1 MPEGPSPFLRPVW
14 LSLFSLLLGAADR
27 WQLDPKVPSISWEA
41 GKDRGAHQDRVEMS
55 GARTAAILSYG
66 RDAGGFLVLERTVVW
81 PTLRVAP
88 NDTHSS
94 LMVTFGP
101 HKPPLAVNAGQALE
115 AWPATR
121 FEPHFEPMLHVE
133 GRPCPQEK
141 LLRVRHGQGL
151 LALESEPA
159 RGLVL
164 KRELFPSAAG
174 MGLLERWVLR
184 NARSKA
190 VKVAVPPFHVGTRLP
205 YRYAEKGFMEPGK
218 PLPPDRLREGTYLL
232 DVDTAGLPE
241 RLLAPGKEVALA
253 VAYTARREGDP
264 AVLLHPDAE
273 RAARLALAR
282 STRDSLRF
290 ECPDPELEALFAFSK
305 LRACESI
312 IETAHGPMHAPG
324 GGSYYAAMWTN
335 DTVEYVGPF
344 YPFLGHAKGNEATL
358 NALSHYARY
367 MNPEFKPLPVSI
379 IAEGTDTWTVRR
391 RGADGTRVPADRGDA
406 AMIAFGGSRFL
417 LALGD
422 KAEARRHWPLLKWC
436 LEYTER
442 RRGPEGV
449 IASEFDEL
457 EGRFSAGT
465 CNLNTNLLA
474 FGGLRSAADLA
485 DELGEAELA
494 ATYRARAQALGEA
507 VERFF
512 GAEVQGFHTYRYHDG
527 LDTLR
532 AWICI
537 PLAMGLRT
545 RSEGTLKAL
554 FSPKLWT
561 SEGLLTAQDS
571 TTFWD
576 RATLYALRGA
586 FNAGTTDLALDH
598 LRLLTHKRLLGEHV
612 PYAVE
617 AYPEGEGR
625 HLSAESALYARV
637 VTEGLFGFTPT
648 GFRRFTLSPRLP
660 KTWPRMSLRRVRA
673 FGQTFDVEVSRAGA
687 GQSRVVVRQGRQVHV
702 RRLLGEGG
710 TLTLCL
716 PIHPE
721 QP

>member
-1 MPEGPSPFLRPVW
+1 MPVRPFLFA
-14 LSLFSLLLGAADR
+14 LLSLLLSAGNR
-27 WQLDPKVPSISWEA
+27 WHLDPKLPSISWEA
-41 GKDRGAHQDRVEMS
+41 RKDQVAHMDRVEVS
-55 GARTAAILSYG
+55 GARTAGILSYG
-66 RDAGGFLVLERTVVW
+66 RDANGFLVLERTAIW

-94 LMVTFGP
+94 LMVTFR
-101 HKPPLAVNAGQALE
+101 PLKAPVVENTDQVLDAAGAS
-115 AWPATR
+115 R
-121 FEPHFEPMLHVE
+121 FEPLVRVD
-133 GRPCPQEK
+133 GQACPKEK
-141 LLRVRHGQGL
+141 LLRVRQAQGL
-151 LALESEPA
+151 LTLESEPT
-159 RGLVL
+159 RDLVL
-164 KRELFPSAAG
+164 RREILPSATG
-174 MGLLERWVLR
+174 LGLLERWVLR
-184 NARSKA
+184 NNGRKA
-190 VKVAVPPFHVGTRLP
+190 MKVDVPPFHFGTRLP
-205 YRYAEKGFMEPGK
+205 YRYTEKGFMEPGK
-218 PLPPDRLREGTYLL
+218 PLPPDQVREGTYLVE
-232 DVDTAGLPE
+232 VDTGGLSE
-241 RLLAPGKEVALA
+241 RKLMPGKEVHLA
-253 VAYTARREGDP
+253 VTFTARREGEPKVQLDP
-264 AVLLHPDAE
+264 VRE

-282 STRDSLRF
+282 STRDNLRF

-324 GGSYYAAMWTN
+324 GASYYAAMWTN
-335 DTVEYVGPF
+335 DTVEYSGPF
-344 YPFLGHAKGNEATL
+344 YPFVGHAKGNEATL

-379 IAEGTDTWTVRR
+379 IAEGTDTWTVGK
-391 RGADGTRVPADRGDA
+391 RGADGRRVPADRGDA
-406 AMIAFGGSRFL
+406 AMIAFGASRFL

-422 KAEARRHWPLLKWC
+422 KEEARRYWPLVQWC

-442 RRGPEGV
+442 RKGPEGV

-465 CNLNTNLLA
+465 YNLNTNMLTY
-474 FGGLRSAADLA
+474 GGLRSAADLA
-485 DELGEAELA
+485 DELGERETAILYRQRAE
-494 ATYRARAQALGEA
+494 ALGQA

-537 PLAMGLRT
+537 PLTMGLQARAA
-545 RSEGTLKAL
+545 GTLQAL

-561 SEGLLTAQDS
+561 ADGLLTAQGS

-586 FNAGTTDLALDH
+586 FNAGATDLALHH
-598 LRLLTHKRLLGEHV
+598 LQLLTHKRLLGEHV
-612 PYAVE
+612 PYVVE

-637 VTEGLFGFTPT
+637 ITEGLFGFTPT

-660 KTWPRMSLRRVRA
+660 KAWPRMSLRRVRA
-673 FGQTFDVEVSRAGA
+673 FGHTFDVEVRRADADHSYVKVREGRHTIA
-687 GQSRVVVRQGRQVHV
+687 QKRLSQGESMTVSLSGQ
-702 RRLLGEGG
+702 EG
-710 TLTLCL
+710 
-716 PIHPE
+716 P
-721 QP
+721 

>member
-1 MPEGPSPFLRPVW
+1 MSLRLLW
-14 LSLFSLLLGAADR
+14 LSLVPLLLGAADR
-27 WQLDPKVPSISWEA
+27 WRLDSKVPSLQWEA
-41 GKDRGAHQDRVEMS
+41 GKDQGAHQDRVEMS

-94 LMVTFGP
+94 LMVAFSP
-101 HKPPLAVNAGQALE
+101 LKPPTALNDGQALD
-115 AWPATR
+115 AGSATR
-121 FEPHFEPMLHVE
+121 FEPVVQVG
-133 GRPCPQEK
+133 GRPCPREK
-141 LLRVRHGQGL
+141 LLRARHGQGL
-151 LALESEPA
+151 LVLESEPA
-159 RGLVL
+159 PGLLL

-174 MGLLERWVLR
+174 LALLERWVLR
-184 NARSKA
+184 NTGPRAL
-190 VKVAVPPFHVGTRLP
+190 KVAVSPFHFGTRLP
-205 YRYAEKGFMEPGK
+205 YRYTEKGYLEPGR
-218 PLPPDRLREGTYLL
+218 PLPPERLREGTYLL
-232 DVDTAGLPE
+232 DVGTAGLPE
-241 RLLAPGKEVALA
+241 RLLAAGKEVRLA
-253 VAYTARREGDP
+253 VAFTARREGEP
-264 AVLLHPDAE
+264 EAIFHPEAE
-273 RAARLALAR
+273 RSARQALAR
-282 STRDSLRF
+282 STREELRF

-312 IETAHGPMHAPG
+312 LETAHGLMHAPG

-367 MNPEFKPLPVSI
+367 VNPEFRPLPVSI
-379 IAEGTDTWTVRR
+379 IAEGTDTWTVRK

-422 KAEARRHWPLLKWC
+422 RAEAQRHWPLVKWC

-465 CNLNTNLLA
+465 YNLNTNLLA
-474 FGGLRSAADLA
+474 YGGLRSAADLA
-485 DELGEAELA
+485 EELGEAGLA
-494 ATYRARAQALGEA
+494 ATYRQRAQALGEA

-512 GAEVQGFHTYRYHDG
+512 GAEVQGFSTYRYHDG

-537 PLAMGLRT
+537 PLTMGLKAR
-545 RSEGTLKAL
+545 REGTLKAL

-561 SEGLLTAQDS
+561 PDGLLTAQDS

-586 FNAGTTDLALDH
+586 FNAGATDLALHH

-612 PYAVE
+612 PYMVE

-660 KTWPRMSLRRVRA
+660 KDWPRMSLHRVRA
-673 FGQTFDVEVSRAGA
+673 FGHALDVEVSRARA
-687 GQSRVVVRQGRQVHV
+687 GRLRVIVSQGRRVQV
-702 RRLLGEGG
+702 RRLLGEGE
-710 TLTLCL
+710 TLTVSL
-716 PIHPE
+716 PHPE